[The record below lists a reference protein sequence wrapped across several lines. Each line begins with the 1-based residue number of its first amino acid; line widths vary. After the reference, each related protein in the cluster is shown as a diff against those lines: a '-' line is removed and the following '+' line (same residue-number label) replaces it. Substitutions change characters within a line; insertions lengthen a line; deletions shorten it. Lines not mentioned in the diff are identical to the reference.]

1 MLVEYGEKE
10 EKWFAVET
18 PFEEEISRY
27 WGDWGVASECGSLDA
42 VLLRRPGAEI
52 EDIGDPAQWR
62 WTGAMNPE
70 IARAQHDEMA
80 DRYREAGAE
89 VHYVEQMRSD
99 RPNALFMRDLVFMT
113 PEGAIVGR
121 PAIACRRGEERYAAA
136 ALAGLGVP
144 IVRTVTG
151 TGTFE
156 GACAMWVDRTTV
168 ILGTGVRCNPEGAR
182 QVGDVL
188 TAMGVRH
195 IIPFPIPYGHA
206 HVDGLMNMVDHDL
219 AIIFPWQTP
228 YDVWRA
234 LVDRG
239 IRVIEAPS
247 IEEVK
252 GGSAINLVVL
262 GPGRVLMSAG
272 NPLTRAVLEDEGVEV
287 VEIDISEI
295 RKGWG
300 ALHCM
305 TAFLKRSD

>member
-1 MLVEYGEKE
+1 MQYGERE
-10 EKWFAVET
+10 ERWFAVET
-18 PFEEEISRY
+18 PFEEEISQY
-27 WGDWGVASECGSLDA
+27 WGDWGVASECGRLEA

-52 EDIGDPAQWR
+52 EDIGDPSQWR
-62 WTGAMNPE
+62 WTGAMDPE

-80 DRYREAGAE
+80 RIYREAGAE
-89 VHYVEQMRSD
+89 VHYVHEMRRD

-136 ALAGLGVP
+136 ALARLGVP

-151 TGTFE
+151 IGTFE
-156 GACAMWVDRTTV
+156 GACAMWVDRETV

-182 QVGDVL
+182 QVEEVL
-188 TAMGVRH
+188 TAMGVTN
-195 IIPFPIPYGHA
+195 IIPFPIPYAHA

-219 AIIFPWQTP
+219 ALIFPWQTP

-239 IRVIEAPS
+239 IRIIEAPS

-252 GGSAINLVVL
+252 EGAAINLVVL
-262 GPGRVLMSAG
+262 GPRRVLLPAG
-272 NPLTRAVLEDEGVEV
+272 NPLTRAALEAEGVET

>member
-1 MLVEYGEKE
+1 MEYGEKE

-27 WGDWGVASECGSLDA
+27 WGDWGVASECGQLEA

-52 EDIGDPAQWR
+52 EDIGDPADWR
-62 WTGAMNPE
+62 WTAVMDPE

-80 DRYREAGAE
+80 RIYREAGAE
-89 VHYVEQMRSD
+89 VHYVQKMRGD

-136 ALAGLGVP
+136 TLADLGVP

-156 GACAMWVDRTTV
+156 GACAMWVDRRTV

-182 QVGDVL
+182 QVEETLRG
-188 TAMGVRH
+188 MGVEH

-206 HVDGLMNMVDHDL
+206 HVDGLMNMVDHKL
-219 AIIFPWQTP
+219 AIMFPWQTP

-234 LVDRG
+234 LVNRG
-239 IRVIEAPS
+239 IKVIEAPS
-247 IEEVK
+247 IQEAKE
-252 GGSAINLVVL
+252 GSAINLVVL
-262 GPGRVLMSAG
+262 GPGSVLLPAG
-272 NPLTRAVLEDEGVEV
+272 NPLTKAALESEGVEV
-287 VEIDISEI
+287 TEIDISEI
-295 RKGWG
+295 KKGWG

-305 TAFLKRSD
+305 TAFLKRSG